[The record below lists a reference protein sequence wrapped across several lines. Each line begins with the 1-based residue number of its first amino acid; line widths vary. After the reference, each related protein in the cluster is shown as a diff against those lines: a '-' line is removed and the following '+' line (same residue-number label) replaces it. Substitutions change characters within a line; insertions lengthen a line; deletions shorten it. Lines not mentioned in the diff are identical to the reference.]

1 MAEEGDPF
9 GGLTQD
15 ELNDLMVADAR
26 RAAREPQRGMP
37 RPPAEPRRAAQR
49 PLPQGN
55 PMHNDHGDAFAY
67 GGFNSA
73 MMGARGQNNALQGM
87 AGDVM
92 QAFQNENQSRV
103 AQAREMRRMEHE
115 RELERMRQQTE
126 QQRTNALIQR
136 LQQNSGGYMN
146 PAEGL
151 YLR

>member
-1 MAEEGDPF
+1 MY
-9 GGLTQD
+9 
-15 ELNDLMVADAR
+15 
-26 RAAREPQRGMP
+26 
-37 RPPAEPRRAAQR
+37 
-49 PLPQGN
+49 
-55 PMHNDHGDAFAY
+55 NDHGMNMAM

-73 MMGARGQNNALQGM
+73 MMGAGGQNRALQGM

-136 LQQNSGGYMN
+136 LQQNSGGYMS

-151 YLR
+151 YFR